1 MNKETKKTL
10 RYFLKDD
17 IRQKTDFSQ
26 TDQNRGLP
34 APPIEKACPADARR
48 IVLPSP
54 EEVQELGLMSL
65 QEAIAHRHSRRKY
78 GKTPLSL
85 KELSYLLWATQGVRK
100 MKNNIALRTVPSA
113 GNRHA
118 LETYVAVLNVSDLEP
133 GIYRYLPSVHQ
144 LVLEST
150 PESLGEKLTD
160 AALHQPFAGR
170 SAVTFIWTTIP
181 YRMEWRYKE
190 ASYKVIALDAGH
202 ACQNLYLAS
211 ESIHAGTCAIAAY
224 HQQLADELVG
234 VDGEEE
240 FVVYMAPVGKQ

>member
-17 IRQKTDFSQ
+17 IRLKTDFSR
-26 TDQNRGLP
+26 TDQNLGVP
-34 APPIEKACPADARR
+34 APPIEKPCASDAQR
-48 IVLPSP
+48 IPLPSP
-54 EEVQELGLMSL
+54 EEVQELGLMPL
-65 QEAIAHRHSRRKY
+65 NQAIAHRHSRRKY

-85 KELSYLLWATQGVRK
+85 KELSYLLWVTQGVRK

-133 GIYRYLPSVHQ
+133 GIYRYMPSVHQ

-150 PESLGEKLTD
+150 PKDMEEKLTD
-160 AALHQPFAGR
+160 AALDQPFVGK

-181 YRMEWRYKE
+181 YRMEWRYRE

-202 ACQNLYLAS
+202 ACQNLYLAC

-224 HQQLADELVG
+224 HQQLADELIG

-240 FVVYMAPVGKQ
+240 FVVYLAPVGKQ